1 MTPEIQ
7 KRAERLEKELS
18 SAISHTNRRARLNY
32 WTALVL
38 IAGALLSS
46 AAASLGAFT
55 RWNNNLIG
63 ALALVPGIAALIETT
78 LKFQSK
84 SNWRYRK
91 VDALNA
97 LRRRLLYELPE
108 VPTADNVAAIS
119 DAWTSVTQSMELEWE
134 KQFSLN
140 WTEISQKH
148 RIGKL

>member
-1 MTPEIQ
+1 MTMTPEIQ
-7 KRAERLEKELS
+7 KRAERLERELS
-18 SAISHTNRRARLNY
+18 SAISHANLRARVNH
-32 WTALVL
+32 WIALVL

-55 RWNNNLIG
+55 GWNNNLIG

-108 VPTADNVAAIS
+108 VP
-119 DAWTSVTQSMELEWE
+119 
-134 KQFSLN
+134 
-140 WTEISQKH
+140 
-148 RIGKL
+148 